1 MLLANPLY
9 TKPELQYGNS
19 YFMKTISNY
28 LFYVN
33 FYVSNY
39 YILENSGL
47 LYTPYINSI
56 YTATDSE
63 NGNSVVFNM
72 NKYE

>member
-39 YILENSGL
+39 YIL
-47 LYTPYINSI
+47 I
-56 YTATDSE
+56 
-63 NGNSVVFNM
+63 
-72 NKYE
+72 KYRRK